1 MKLGIVMVAA
11 LGMMNLKIG
20 ISVIVQYRPAQEN
33 TLEGE
38 QIRRFGRKKI
48 YLPMV
53 DNIVKNLI
61 IGVSF
66 PNYRFTKEKN

>member
-1 MKLGIVMVAA
+1 
-11 LGMMNLKIG
+11 
-20 ISVIVQYRPAQEN
+20 
-33 TLEGE
+33 
-38 QIRRFGRKKI
+38 
-48 YLPMV
+48 MV